1 MFRRMLVSAIVIPV
15 LGCSVAPQQH
25 PVGEISGVEVLFRD
39 PEKFSDVGE
48 SYSASAESRRAYLA
62 ELEKYIVARAAPL
75 MRDKRRLVVTIS
87 DVDMAGA
94 FEPWR
99 RNLWNTRI
107 VRDVYPPRIDLS
119 FALTDA
125 DGAVLKAGERKLR
138 DVAFLT
144 TPTLTYRS
152 DPLRHEKNLLADWID
167 REFGSAPTHRA
178 SGN

>member
-15 LGCSVAPQQH
+15 LGCTVAPQQH
-25 PVGEISGVEVLFRD
+25 PVGEMTGVEVLFRD

-48 SYSASAESRRAYLA
+48 TYNASAESRRAYLA
-62 ELEKYIVARAAPL
+62 ELEKYIVVRAAPL
-75 MRDKRRLVVTIS
+75 VKDKQRLVVTIS
-87 DVDMAGA
+87 EVDMAGA

-107 VRDVYPPRIDLS
+107 VRDIYPPRIDLS
-119 FALTDA
+119 FTLTDV

-138 DVAFLT
+138 DLTFLMS
-144 TPTLTYRS
+144 PTLTYLS
-152 DPLRHEKNLLADWID
+152 DPLRYEKKLLLDWLD